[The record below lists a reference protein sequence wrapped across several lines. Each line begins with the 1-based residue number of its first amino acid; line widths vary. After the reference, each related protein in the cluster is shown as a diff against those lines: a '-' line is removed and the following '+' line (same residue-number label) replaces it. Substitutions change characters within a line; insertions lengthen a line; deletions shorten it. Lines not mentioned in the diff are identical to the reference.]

1 MQGPKGL
8 TAGAAAGMVSG
19 QQLCVLTGLPAAA
32 LSAPQEPSTLGASS
46 MVPLVCQLRQMVV

>member
-1 MQGPKGL
+1 
-8 TAGAAAGMVSG
+8 MVSG